1 MKLREGL
8 IALARILLLLAI
20 LVSPAVAQTWIE
32 LSPVGSPP
40 NPIGVPKPA
49 VYDAANNRLIVFFP
63 GHPPYNGNPPGN
75 DNEVWVLTNANGL
88 GGTPTWIKLQ
98 PTGAPPFTNGRE
110 SVVYDPT
117 TNRLTVYGGC
127 YANCSPALSNVFV
140 LTNANGLGGSPVWS
154 ESTVAN
160 PQARS
165 YHSAVF
171 EPTSNRMIAFGGHFA
186 FFGTDQNDTRILSN
200 ANGVISPSTWTSL
213 ATSGGPPAIRNS
225 QSAIYDQANN
235 RMTIFAGVNYIIACC
250 PQVQSNYNDT
260 WVLSNA
266 NGLSGTPTWTQLSPA
281 GSLPPLRSGHSAV
294 YDPASNRMLIF
305 GGFAWNQAAQNDTPL
320 GDLWQLSN
328 ANGLGGTSAWT
339 QLSQLGTPPGPRGYH
354 SAVFDAANQRMIL
367 LGGRN
372 DSENPYVT
380 NRVWVLI
387 LNHAPTAICHDVT
400 VSAGP
405 DCTANASIDN
415 GSFDPDSG
423 DTITLTQSPSGPYPL
438 GATQVTLTVTDNH
451 GASSQSTATVTV
463 IDNTPPSF
471 TTGPTVDKPVLWP
484 PDHKMVDVTVD
495 YAATDN
501 CSAPLCTLSVASN
514 EPVNGTGDGD
524 MAPDW
529 EIVDAHHLRLRAER
543 AGAGS
548 ARVYTITINCVDF
561 AGNATSKTVTVSVP
575 KSQK

>member
-1 MKLREGL
+1 M
-8 IALARILLLLAI
+8 
-20 LVSPAVAQTWIE
+20 
-32 LSPVGSPP
+32 
-40 NPIGVPKPA
+40 
-49 VYDAANNRLIVFFP
+49 AA
-63 GHPPYNGNPPGN
+63 
-75 DNEVWVLTNANGL
+75 GL
-88 GGTPTWIKLQ
+88 GGPARSGSGTYTYVTVTYGTVARTVAVGLPAGDRMVGMTATDTQ
-98 PTGAPPFTNGRE
+98 A
-110 SVVYDPT
+110 SVVDSTGFLP
-117 TNRLTVYGGC
+117 LGLVGID
-127 YANCSPALSNVFV
+127 AEV
-140 LTNANGLGGSPVWS
+140 LT
-154 ESTVAN
+154 
-160 PQARS
+160 
-165 YHSAVF
+165 Y
-171 EPTSNRMIAFGGHFA
+171 
-186 FFGTDQNDTRILSN
+186 
-200 ANGVISPSTWTSL
+200 
-213 ATSGGPPAIRNS
+213 SGI
-225 QSAIYDQANN
+225 
-235 RMTIFAGVNYIIACC
+235 
-250 PQVQSNYNDT
+250 
-260 WVLSNA
+260 
-266 NGLSGTPTWTQLSPA
+266 
-281 GSLPPLRSGHSAV
+281 
-294 YDPASNRMLIF
+294 ASN
-305 GGFAWNQAAQNDTPL
+305 T
-320 GDLWQLSN
+320 LS
-328 ANGLGGTSAWT
+328 ALVRGLGGTSAWT

-423 DTITLTQSPSGPYPL
+423 DTITLMQSPSGPYPL

-495 YAATDN
+495 CAATDN